1 MADIAAIPLSN
12 RRKLATLIDPH
23 SARDALPAYYALQH
37 PEDRVRLF
45 GYEPAQGEPRG
56 FLALAKTGLD
66 LFRPLAVPFV
76 GRREILIRLLR
87 DALDAGQPFL
97 INLPAEQL
105 KWLDNDVDLQ
115 NVQVAELL
123 RLEPGAYEPVLNV
136 LVVEAES
143 PDGTVR
149 YEIRTAT
156 GLHAAAGVNWK
167 GEEFAEV
174 YLEASDA
181 ARGRGLTKS
190 VLSAIVGRLLG
201 ERRLALY
208 RVETERIS
216 VKTEAFRLG
225 FRPTGHRTALAE
237 AVLLAEAERESWAP

>member
-1 MADIAAIPLSN
+1 MAEIAAIPLSD
-12 RRKLATLIDPH
+12 RRKLATLIDRH
-23 SARDALPAYYALQH
+23 SAKDALAAYYALQH
-37 PEDRVRLF
+37 PDDRVRLF
-45 GYEPAQGEPRG
+45 GYESARGEPRG

-76 GRREILIRLLR
+76 GRREILVRLLR
-87 DALDAGQPFL
+87 DALEPGQAFL

-105 KWLDNDVDLQ
+105 KWLEDQVELRH
-115 NVQVAELL
+115 VQVAEIL
-123 RLEPGAYEPVLNV
+123 RLEPSAYEPVLNV

-167 GEEFAEV
+167 GERFAEV

-201 ERRLALY
+201 ERRVALY

-225 FRPTGHRTALAE
+225 FRPTGHRMALAE
-237 AVLLAEAERESWAP
+237 AFLLPEAETESRGP

>member
-1 MADIAAIPLSN
+1 M
-12 RRKLATLIDPH
+12 IDPQ
-23 SARDALPAYYALQH
+23 SAKDALAAYYALQH
-37 PEDRVRLF
+37 PEDRVRLL
-45 GYEPAQGEPRG
+45 GYESAQGEPRG

-76 GRREILIRLLR
+76 ARREILLRLLQ
-87 DALDAGQPFL
+87 DAFDPGQVFL

-105 KWLDNDVDLQ
+105 KWLDGQVDLRH
-115 NVQVAELL
+115 VQVAELL
-123 RLEPGAYEPVLNV
+123 RLEPSAYEPVLNV

-149 YEIRTAT
+149 YEIRTAR
-156 GLHAAAGVNWK
+156 GLHAAAGVNWM
-167 GEEFAEV
+167 GDRFAEV
-174 YLEASDA
+174 YLDASDA

-190 VLSAIVGRLLG
+190 VLSALVGRLLG
-201 ERRLALY
+201 ERRVALY

-225 FRPTGHRTALAE
+225 FRPTGHRLALAE
-237 AVLLAEAERESWAP
+237 GVLLSQAEREDRIR